1 MRSVTPVTSVPLN
14 LAAVAKWLWYYFFKS
29 QRLWNFEPN
38 GALWKFW
45 PITKSRTYFKT
56 RRNQSICIWWLPKYL
71 GCHFW
76 TVWARSFVESSLHPP
91 FPDASN
97 ARYTDILSPFNL
109 ASHSPHCEHFEF
121 VDHFRELYYF
131 QLAVCGAPKVNL
143 GKSGDFTVWCP
154 GITAVFQWNRLKFS
168 GKLLLINI
176 KASTARFSHFRVN
189 FPSNTYCKLT
199 TKQLH

>member
-1 MRSVTPVTSVPLN
+1 MTVVLFFSSRSDCETLN
-14 LAAVAKWLWYYFFKS
+14 HF
-29 QRLWNFEPN
+29 

-71 GCHFW
+71 RCHFW

-97 ARYTDILSPFNL
+97 ERYTDILSPFNL

-131 QLAVCGAPKVNL
+131 QLAVCGARKVNL
-143 GKSGDFTVWCP
+143 ETGKRNRRCFYNYEKHLSWK
-154 GITAVFQWNRLKFS
+154 FQP
-168 GKLLLINI
+168 IPVI
-176 KASTARFSHFRVN
+176 CSHDTRDTN
-189 FPSNTYCKLT
+189 LATLWYYPW
-199 TKQLH
+199 